1 MSEMSISTRGLAA
14 AVASAV
20 VFDAVWVRAPFLA
33 VIAVPFVITAW
44 RYREGRLSTRVAFGL
59 WCALYVLIGVT
70 FALSN
75 GLHAPT
81 EPNTTQETINA
92 GDFVFVY
99 LGTPIAAWLLV
110 RLASRS
116 DRRRQLSGQAVSA

>member
-1 MSEMSISTRGLAA
+1 MIAA
-14 AVASAV
+14 NV

-33 VIAVPFVITAW
+33 FIAVPFIVTAW
-44 RYREGRLSTRVAFGL
+44 RYREGRLATHVALGL

-81 EPNTTQETINA
+81 EPNTAQETINP
-92 GDFVFVY
+92 GDFAFVY
-99 LGTPIAAWLLV
+99 LGTPIAAWLGV
-110 RLASRS
+110 RLAMGSG
-116 DRRRQLSGQAVSA
+116 RRRLAGAAA